1 MKLIFHISGEK
12 NKLFNNCWGNRL
24 GVCKK
29 KKNTIGSQPK
39 YLTPESLLG
48 EINILRR
55 KMSKRHSW

>member
-12 NKLFNNCWGNRL
+12 INYSITAEVTGQVFA
-24 GVCKK
+24 K
-29 KKNTIGSQPK
+29 KKNRIGSQPK

-55 KMSKRHSW
+55 KMSKRHS